1 MFKAIR
7 VIACLILFLPLTGV
21 IASTVD
27 ITAQSPPATLIKQLK
42 QGGYIIYMR
51 HGPTDHNSK
60 DIDRSDLKNCS
71 RQRNLSSEGR
81 LKMAK
86 IGRII
91 KELHIPIG
99 KVSSSPYC
107 RTKDTAQLV
116 FGSYQVDN
124 NLQFSI
130 SKDKEESRQLGEYL
144 KKALNHAR
152 PGNKNRVFVG
162 HTSNLRDG
170 LGIWPKPEG
179 VAVIFK
185 KEDTSLVYKGMIK
198 PDDWF
203 KESPIKTLKNELLEK

>member
-7 VIACLILFLPLTGV
+7 VIAYLILLLPLTEV
-21 IASTVD
+21 IAHTEN
-27 ITAQSPPATLIKQLK
+27 ITAQSPPAALIKQLK

-60 DIDRSDLKNCS
+60 DTDRGDLKDCS

-81 LKMAK
+81 QQMEK
-86 IGRII
+86 IGHRI
-91 KELHIPIG
+91 KELNIPIG
-99 KVSSSPYC
+99 KVFSSPYC
-107 RTKDTAQLV
+107 RTRDTAQLV

-130 SKDKEESRQLGEYL
+130 SKDQEESRQLGEYL
-144 KKALNHAR
+144 KQALNHAR
-152 PGNKNRVFVG
+152 PGDKNSVFVG

-185 KEDTSLVYKGMIK
+185 KEDHTLVYKGMIK

-203 KESPIKTLKNELLEK
+203 KEAPVKTLKNEPPEK